1 MKILNFFTKKAYLV
15 SLSLIIINIIII
27 LFYLDFNIVKS
38 FDKYLIITFSIIVF
52 HFFPCIFLESEFES
66 NFLRILQLQLEK
78 VISYISL
85 IALVSGA
92 INVNFGHSIYVEYL
106 MYKVSCP
113 FFLDNIDYKLHFNRK
128 CSLYNINK
136 ENYHPFQYI
145 CSYNPEENQILSK
158 FVSEIYNFKD
168 YLNMNCSK
176 VISLINNNKVV
187 DDFVKEY
194 YKEDNYYCDLK
205 RQFAS
210 YYGSFDLKTC
220 GQTTFNPGI
229 FIALYLIV
237 TAAFIILNYTYFR
250 NIKANI
256 SIDPYIEL

>member
-1 MKILNFFTKKAYLV
+1 
-15 SLSLIIINIIII
+15 
-27 LFYLDFNIVKS
+27 
-38 FDKYLIITFSIIVF
+38 
-52 HFFPCIFLESEFES
+52 
-66 NFLRILQLQLEK
+66 
-78 VISYISL
+78 
-85 IALVSGA
+85 
-92 INVNFGHSIYVEYL
+92 

-158 FVSEIYNFKD
+158 LVSEIYNFKD
-168 YLNMNCSK
+168 YLSMNCSK

-194 YKEDNYYCDLK
+194 YKEDIYYCNFKKQINNFYESINPILCGTSM
-205 RQFAS
+205 F
-210 YYGSFDLKTC
+210 YPEVILILVLFLVISFIL
-220 GQTTFNPGI
+220 FN
-229 FIALYLIV
+229 F
-237 TAAFIILNYTYFR
+237 TYFR

-256 SIDPYIEL
+256 NVRLYITL